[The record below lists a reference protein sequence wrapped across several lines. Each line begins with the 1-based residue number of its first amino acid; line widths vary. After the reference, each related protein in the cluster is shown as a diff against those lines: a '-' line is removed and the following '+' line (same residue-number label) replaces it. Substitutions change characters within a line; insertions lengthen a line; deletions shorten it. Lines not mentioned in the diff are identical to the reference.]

1 MVKFETKYQGNLRTE
16 ITHLQS
22 GNTLITD
29 APTDN
34 HGKGEFF
41 SPTDLLASALGSCI
55 LTIMGIAAK
64 THGFDIDG
72 AFMETTKIMGSNPRR
87 VEELTIKITFPHNK
101 YSPKE
106 LKILET
112 SARECPVANS
122 LHPDLKR
129 TVSFVFKEK

>member
-1 MVKFETKYQGNLRTE
+1 MATFKTVYPGNLRTE

-22 GNTLITD
+22 GNILITD

-64 THGFDIDG
+64 THGFSIDG
-72 AFMETTKIMGSNPRR
+72 TSVETTKVMGSGPRR
-87 VEELTIKITFPHNK
+87 VVELIVKITFPHNS
-101 YSPKE
+101 YSAKE
-106 LKILET
+106 VKILET
-112 SARECPVANS
+112 CARECPVANS
-122 LHPDLKR
+122 LHPDLKQ
-129 TVSFVFKEK
+129 TVSFIFQE

>member
-1 MVKFETKYQGNLRTE
+1 MAKFETKYLGNLRTE

-22 GNTLITD
+22 GNILITD
-29 APTDN
+29 APPDN

-55 LTIMGIAAK
+55 LTIMGIAAR
-64 THGFDIDG
+64 THGFSIDG
-72 AFMETTKIMGSNPRR
+72 ATMETTKVMGANPRR
-87 VEELTIKITFPHNK
+87 VAELIITIVFPHNN

-129 TVSFVFKEK
+129 TVSFVFKE

>member
-1 MVKFETKYQGNLRTE
+1 MAKFETKYLGNLRTE

-29 APTDN
+29 APPDN

-55 LTIMGIAAK
+55 LTIMGIAAE
-64 THGFDIDG
+64 THGFSIDG
-72 AFMETTKIMGSNPRR
+72 ATMETTKVMASNPRR
-87 VEELTIKITFPHNK
+87 VAELTITITFPHSN

-129 TVSFVFKEK
+129 TVSFIFKK

>member
-1 MVKFETKYQGNLRTE
+1 MATFETKYLGNLRTE

-22 GNTLITD
+22 GNTLTTD

-41 SPTDLLASALGSCI
+41 SPTDLFASSLGSCM

-64 THGFDIDG
+64 THGFNIDG
-72 AFMETTKIMGSNPRR
+72 AFMETTKVMSSNPRR
-87 VEELTIKITFPHNK
+87 VAELIITITFPHNN
-101 YSPKE
+101 YSAKE

-122 LHPDLKR
+122 LHPDVKR
-129 TVSFVFKEK
+129 TVSFVFKE